1 MRMKDRLVG
10 DSIENDED
18 STEAIKI
25 VQRGKDPMADLQMQ
39 LKRGMDLVS
48 EGSAMIEDAQSKMKE
63 MMSKL
68 SMESKPSVKTSNES
82 TINSIKQELLAKLK
96 ASK

>member
-1 MRMKDRLVG
+1 MFSLMAATKPSDPTKDRLVG

-25 VQRGKDPMADLQMQ
+25 VPRGKDPMADLQMQ

-48 EGSAMIEDAQSKMKE
+48 QGSRND
-63 MMSKL
+63 
-68 SMESKPSVKTSNES
+68 
-82 TINSIKQELLAKLK
+82 
-96 ASK
+96 